1 MSQIIDVPG
10 QGQVEF
16 PDGMSDADI
25 VAAIKRI
32 QLGPKAPPAYAD
44 QSLPRAERYKA
55 FIAETRKNE
64 REMPDKVGGAVTD
77 LAMRL
82 KDAAPNYTI
91 FQAITPEVASALG
104 VGGRVAFEAL
114 PIIFSANVGRT
125 VGQTAQQGLQQGGER
140 VMQIALKPSK
150 AARQNGDAI
159 TAVKT
164 LLEEGANVSEGGVA
178 KLTEKIDALDNE
190 LAQAIQGS
198 QAKLLN
204 TDVLQNLRG
213 IMRKYAAGTLQ
224 AKNLDTIRDVANEFL
239 QHPFFKGGN
248 ELPVQAAQLMK
259 RQNYAELGDKA
270 FGSGLRP
277 QAERDALKALTS
289 GLREGIERV
298 APETADINA
307 KMSPLINARDLA
319 QERTMAAAN
328 NNLGGIGL
336 LNPKTLLL
344 SLADRSPLA
353 ASLLARFLHNGLAP
367 VAPGVGAATGGAAGI
382 GALLQQQGQE

>member
-1 MSQIIDVPG
+1 MSQVIEVPG

-25 VAAIKRI
+25 VAAIKKI
-32 QLGPKAPPAYAD
+32 QLAPKT
-44 QSLPRAERYKA
+44 RAERYQD
-55 FIAETRKNE
+55 FINESQKRE
-64 REMPDKVGGAVTD
+64 REFPDKVGGAVTD
-77 LAMRL
+77 AAMQLQRI
-82 KDAAPNYTI
+82 APSGTI
-91 FQAITPEVASALG
+91 FKAITPEVAAAAG
-104 VGGRVAFEAL
+104 VGGRIASQAIPAL
-114 PIIFSANVGRT
+114 FSANVGQDA
-125 VGQTAQQGLQQGGER
+125 GIAAKAGLERGGER
-140 VMQIALKPSK
+140 MMQIALKPSK

-159 TAVKT
+159 KAVKT

-178 KLTEKIDALDNE
+178 KLTDRIDALDNE
-190 LAQAIQGS
+190 LSQAIQNS

-239 QHPFFKGGN
+239 QHPFFKGGS

-270 FGSGLRP
+270 FGAGLRP

-289 GLREGIERV
+289 GLKEGIERV

-319 QERTMAAAN
+319 QERAMAAAN

-336 LNPKTLLL
+336 LNPRTLLL
-344 SLADRSPLA
+344 SLADRSPLV

-367 VAPGVGAATGGAAGI
+367 AAPAVGAATGGAAGI

>member
-1 MSQIIDVPG
+1 MSQIIEVPG

-25 VAAIKRI
+25 VAAIKKI
-32 QLGPKAPPAYAD
+32 QLAPKT
-44 QSLPRAERYKA
+44 RRERYQEYIEASRQK
-55 FIAETRKNE
+55 
-64 REMPDKVGGAVTD
+64 EMEFPDKVGGAATD
-77 LAMRL
+77 LAMKL
-82 KDAAPNYTI
+82 KEIAPRGTI
-91 FQAITPEVASALG
+91 YKAITPEIAGGLG
-104 VGGRVAFEAL
+104 VGARVASQL
-114 PIIFSANVGRT
+114 IPILFSAQIGKGAGDV
-125 VGQTAQQGLQQGGER
+125 AKEGLEGGGER
-140 VMQIALKPSK
+140 MMQIALKPSK
-150 AARQNGDAI
+150 VARENGDAVK
-159 TAVKT
+159 AVKT

-190 LAQAIQGS
+190 LSNAIQGS

-213 IMRKYAAGTLQ
+213 IMRQYAAGTRQ
-224 AKNLDTIRDVANEFL
+224 AKNLDTIREVADEFL

-248 ELPVQAAQLMK
+248 EMPVQAAQLMK

-270 FGSGLRP
+270 FGMGLRP
-277 QAERDALKALTS
+277 QAERDALKAITS
-289 GLREGIERV
+289 GLKEGIERV
-298 APETADINA
+298 APETAGINA
-307 KMSPLINARDLA
+307 RMSPLINARDLA
-319 QERTMAAAN
+319 QQRAMAAAN

-367 VAPGVGAATGGAAGI
+367 IAPDVGAATGGAAGI
-382 GALLQQQGQE
+382 GSLLYQQGQE